1 MEIIKD
7 ASQFLEP
14 LQVKDILK
22 GHSPKITKTRISSHG
37 SRRAF
42 SLRFYV
48 FGELSLTK
56 CHFIFYTSDKFP
68 PVTSH
73 SG

>member
-22 GHSPKITKTRISSHG
+22 GHSPKITKARISSHG
-37 SRRAF
+37 SRRTF

-48 FGELSLTK
+48 FGELS
-56 CHFIFYTSDKFP
+56 YTSDKFP
-68 PVTSH
+68 PVTSL

>member
-22 GHSPKITKTRISSHG
+22 GHSPKNYENTYFLTRLIST
-37 SRRAF
+37 F

-48 FGELSLTK
+48 FRELS
-56 CHFIFYTSDKFP
+56 YTSDKFP
-68 PVTSH
+68 PVTSLN
-73 SG
+73 G

>member
-1 MEIIKD
+1 MSVTVEIIKD

-22 GHSPKITKTRISSHG
+22 GHSPKITKTRISSRD
-37 SRRAF
+37 SRRTF

-48 FGELSLTK
+48 SRELS
-56 CHFIFYTSDKFP
+56 YASDKFP
-68 PVTSH
+68 PVTSLN
-73 SG
+73 G

>member
-1 MEIIKD
+1 MAGTVEIIKD

-37 SRRAF
+37 SRRTF

-48 FGELSLTK
+48 FGELS
-56 CHFIFYTSDKFP
+56 YTSDKFP